1 VNHLE
6 RSSVNVITWGKGGS
20 TMADPWPLIHAEREA
35 LADDLATVTDEQW
48 ATPSLCAGWSV
59 RDVLAHMAATA
70 KMTPPAFFV
79 AMAAAGFRFN
89 TMTARGVARE
99 TAGTPA
105 EGLAEFRRYTQ
116 ATSHPPGPT
125 GTWLSETVV
134 HSADIRRPLGMTRDY
149 PDQVLVQTADFVK
162 VTNLLL
168 GAKKRIDGL
177 SLRATDADW
186 ATGSGPRVSGPL
198 LSLIMAMTGRQAAL
212 DDLTGEGVSVLRER
226 G

>member
-1 VNHLE
+1 
-6 RSSVNVITWGKGGS
+6 
-20 TMADPWPLIHAEREA
+20 MADPWPLIHAEREA

-59 RDVLAHMAATA
+59 RDVLAHMTATA

-79 AMAAAGFRFN
+79 AMAGAGFRFN

-99 TAGTPA
+99 TAGTLA

-125 GTWLSETVV
+125 ETWLSETVV
-134 HSADIRRPLGMTRDY
+134 HSTDIRRPLGMTRDY

-186 ATGSGPRVSGPL
+186 ATGSGPEVSGPL